1 MAIIVGTNSY
11 VTEAELEAYAAARGV
26 ALTVYTEIALFKA
39 MDYLETRKYIG
50 AKTDYTQALQFP
62 RVLCGSVYSGIYPLN
77 QYQSYWNIPCEY
89 DSTIVPNEIKTAQM
103 IAAILIDGG
112 SDLQPIINRQVKR
125 EKVDVL
131 EVEYMDN
138 ALSSAQFTALN
149 DILRPF
155 LVSGLR
161 AQRI

>member
-11 VTEAELEAYAAARGV
+11 VTEAELTAYAATRGV
-26 ALTVYTEIALFKA
+26 TLTVYTEIALFKA
-39 MDYLETRKYIG
+39 MDYIETRNYIG
-50 AKTDYTQALQFP
+50 SKTDYTQALQFP
-62 RVLCGSVYSGIYPLN
+62 RVLCGSVYSGAYPLN
-77 QYQSYWNIPCEY
+77 QYQTYWNIPCEY
-89 DSTIVPNEIKTAQM
+89 DSTVVPNEIKTAQM
-103 IAAILIDGG
+103 IAAILIDSGY
-112 SDLQPIINRQVKR
+112 DLQPIINRQVKR

-131 EVEYMDN
+131 EVEYMNN

-155 LVSGLR
+155 IVSGLR